1 MNNTAKLIVKIAVAV
16 AAVAGAIF
24 LIATYGNRLAA
35 WAKKLIGKKPCTC
48 EDECTCEDG
57 ECTCEDGECT
67 CECACEEAAEEATE
81 EAAVEADFEN

>member
-57 ECTCEDGECT
+57 ECTCE
-67 CECACEEAAEEATE
+67 CACEEAAEEATE
-81 EAAVEADFEN
+81 EATEEAAEESDFEN